1 MSIPATDFVAPPT
14 ARWRRTAG
22 LVSGVLCL
30 VMLAGTVLGAWNPA
44 SLVLVHQHLGDP
56 VRDLFLA
63 MLLALVGY
71 WVGVPVTSEA
81 AQHGRVAA
89 RAWLAVLTALVGLGA
104 LTTWGLSVFRY
115 EPQVIARS
123 ADGQRAVAL
132 VTVLQGRQL
141 HAFAG
146 SGVGARDQGNLGRPC
161 GPSVTA
167 EFTGDDQVEV
177 TTNYGTFDLRLDPA
191 TGRPVR
197 GLGPTCSG

>member
-1 MSIPATDFVAPPT
+1 MSIPATDFYAPPVT
-14 ARWRRTAG
+14 RWRRTAG
-22 LVSGVLCL
+22 LVAGVLAL
-30 VMLAGTVLGAWNPA
+30 LALAGTVLGAWNPT
-44 SLVLVHQHLGDP
+44 SLVLVHQYLGDP
-56 VRDLFLA
+56 VRDLFFA
-63 MLLALVGY
+63 MLLALIAY

-81 AQHGRVAA
+81 AQHGRVVA
-89 RAWLAVLTALVGLGA
+89 RAWLVVLTALVGVAA
-104 LTTWGLSVFRY
+104 LTTWGLAVFRY
-115 EPQVIARS
+115 QPQVIARS

-132 VTVLQGRQL
+132 VTVLRGRQL

-161 GPSVTA
+161 GPSVVA
-167 EFTGDDQVEV
+167 EFTGDDEVRV